1 MSNKNH
7 KPIITPDLLPKI
19 SSDITDDSLK
29 YLSSKQQQADF
40 KKSNAYKKYVQP
52 VLDREKVLKKQ
63 QRSEWFW
70 NKFLPLCNFSL
81 ALIAAVT
88 GILALIMIP
97 IDNPTMIIKQWVLL
111 AAISA
116 IAAAYPLISF
126 FSCSSTSLTSYSNN
140 FSIGTPR

>member
-29 YLSSKQQQADF
+29 YLSGKQQQADF

-88 GILALIMIP
+88 GILALIM
-97 IDNPTMIIKQWVLL
+97 K
-111 AAISA
+111 
-116 IAAAYPLISF
+116 
-126 FSCSSTSLTSYSNN
+126 
-140 FSIGTPR
+140 

>member
-52 VLDREKVLKKQ
+52 VLDRESSSVLNG
-63 QRSEWFW
+63 FGI
-70 NKFLPLCNFSL
+70 NFFLFVIFLLLLLPLL
-81 ALIAAVT
+81 PEYLH
-88 GILALIMIP
+88 
-97 IDNPTMIIKQWVLL
+97 
-111 AAISA
+111 
-116 IAAAYPLISF
+116 
-126 FSCSSTSLTSYSNN
+126 
-140 FSIGTPR
+140 